1 MRRAPTLLLAIAFAA
16 GCGGGGGTNERLTR
30 DEYANRADAICSKY
44 NDQTKALANP
54 TSLSEL
60 ANVADKTLPILDHA
74 ISDLRKLR
82 PPANEQSTADA
93 WLAQIQNLKGDLQ
106 EIRDK
111 AKSNDMQGVQA
122 VVPKASQ
129 HNAKGNQLASQLGMT
144 VCNKD

>member
-1 MRRAPTLLLAIAFAA
+1 VRRAPTLLLAIVFAA
-16 GCGGGGGTNERLTR
+16 GCGGGGSSERLTR
-30 DEYANRADAICSKY
+30 DEYAKQADAICSKY

-60 ANVADKTLPILDHA
+60 AKVADRTLPILDHA
-74 ISDLRKLR
+74 ISDLHKLR
-82 PPANEQSTADA
+82 PPSDEQSTSDA
-93 WLAQIQNLKGDLQ
+93 WLAQIENLKGDLQ

-129 HNAKGNQLASQLGMT
+129 HNAKGNQLATQLGMT